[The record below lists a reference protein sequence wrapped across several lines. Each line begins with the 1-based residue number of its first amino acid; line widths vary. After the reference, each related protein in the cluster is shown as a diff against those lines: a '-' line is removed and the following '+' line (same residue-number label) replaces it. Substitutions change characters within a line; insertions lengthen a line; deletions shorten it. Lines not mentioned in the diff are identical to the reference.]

1 MIAAE
6 EDKKKT
12 DKDRIKEWQL
22 AIEDLIEQKAE
33 LDKQLVSTATG
44 GIMDDVLS
52 AAQDFT
58 NAWLEAFN
66 ETGDGL
72 SGLEE
77 NFKET
82 MLEMVKQQ
90 AAMLISNSY
99 IEKWKKQLEQYI
111 NPDDLELSTD
121 EAKKWVNAVTTSL
134 PQLNQAL
141 ENYFTAMQ
149 QAGVDLGGGTSGEL
163 SGLQRGIQ
171 GVTEE
176 TAQIIEAYLNSIRF
190 FVAEQTTYLSQI
202 ASSFGNNEIEN
213 PMVSELKTQT
223 EMIRAIRDMFSSVIR
238 NGHPTFG
245 GAFIKV
251 AL

>member
-1 MIAAE
+1 
-6 EDKKKT
+6 
-12 DKDRIKEWQL
+12 
-22 AIEDLIEQKAE
+22 LIEQKAE
-33 LDKQLVSTATG
+33 LDKQLISTATG

-52 AAQDFT
+52 AAQEFT

-66 ETGDGL
+66 KTGDGL
-72 SGLEE
+72 SGLED

-82 MLEMVKQQ
+82 MLEMIKQQ
-90 AAMLISNSY
+90 ASMLISNSY
-99 IEKWKKQLEQYI
+99 IEEWKKQLEQYI

-176 TAQIIEAYLNSIRF
+176 TAQIIEAYMASVRFYVADSNSKLTMI
-190 FVAEQTTYLSQI
+190 ANQIIGSDETT
-202 ASSFGNNEIEN
+202 N
-213 PMVSELKTQT
+213 PMLSELRSQT
-223 EMIRAIRDMFSSVIR
+223 ELIRSIRDMFGSVIKQ
-238 NGHPTFG
+238 GHSTFG
-245 GAFIKV
+245 GAFLKV
-251 AL
+251 SL